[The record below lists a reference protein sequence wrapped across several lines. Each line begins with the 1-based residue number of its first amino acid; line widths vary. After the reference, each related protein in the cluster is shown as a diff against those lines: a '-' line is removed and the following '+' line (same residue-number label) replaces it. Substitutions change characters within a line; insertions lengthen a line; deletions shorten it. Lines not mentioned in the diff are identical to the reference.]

1 MGSLVGFKQKLAKFR
16 QKLDFGV
23 QVLASVPVDAMA
35 LQEILLAGLGF
46 VIRMEVSLFLEL
58 GFAVSERTIIAIFA

>member
-1 MGSLVGFKQKLAKFR
+1 MRVHVGSLVGFKQKLAKFR

-58 GFAVSERTIIAIFA
+58 GFAVSERTL

>member
-58 GFAVSERTIIAIFA
+58 GFAVSERTL